1 MDAYSTYT
9 DEQLLSLLHNDD
21 EAAFTALYKRY
32 LPQLS
37 LRVWKIIRVEE
48 DAEDIVQEVFM
59 SIWRRRRELNIKGPL
74 PAYLNK
80 SVRNLS
86 IRYIQNNISRSHFLD
101 ALAEATRHL
110 NALPA
115 AHSLEVKQLQEQL
128 ASAVAL
134 LPPKMQQVY
143 LLSRQQQLSHKE
155 IGRQLGI
162 AETTVKKQISNA
174 LKLICKKGD
183 FSITL
188 LILAFL
194 SK

>member
-9 DEQLLSLLHNDD
+9 DEQLLSLLRNDD
-21 EAAFTALYKRY
+21 EAAFTTLYRRY

-48 DAEDIVQEVFM
+48 DARDIVQEVFM
-59 SIWRRRRELNIKGPL
+59 SIWRRRRELDIQGSF
-74 PAYLNK
+74 PAYLGK

-86 IRYIQNNISRSHFLD
+86 IRYIQHNINRSDFLA
-101 ALAEATRHL
+101 ALGEATRHL
-110 NALPA
+110 SALPA
-115 AHSLEVKQLQEQL
+115 THSLEVKQLQEQL
-128 ASAVAL
+128 AAAVAG

-143 LLSRQQQLSHKE
+143 LLSRQHQLSHKE
-155 IGRQLGI
+155 IGRRLGI

-188 LILAFL
+188 LMLAFL